1 MSKTNNRNDVKSRG
15 EITDTVNRS
24 DTDLE
29 QKVGDLEKVERDV
42 KTIRDTLANLEF
54 AGTAEGADAVK
65 GAVTGAETAT
75 VEVFDRQDEQLEH
88 AQSENEG
95 YEREMQENA
104 EVEKSDINKLSDA
117 SNQIDTHETVNELV
131 KAKEAALRDIDF
143 LAEQIE
149 RAKRAREKSEQAQ
162 QEYQRTVH
170 NTGR

>member
-1 MSKTNNRNDVKSRG
+1 
-15 EITDTVNRS
+15 
-24 DTDLE
+24 
-29 QKVGDLEKVERDV
+29 
-42 KTIRDTLANLEF
+42 
-54 AGTAEGADAVK
+54 
-65 GAVTGAETAT
+65 

-104 EVEKSDINKLSDA
+104 EVEKSDIGKLSDA
-117 SNQIDTHETVNELV
+117 SNQIDTHETVSELV